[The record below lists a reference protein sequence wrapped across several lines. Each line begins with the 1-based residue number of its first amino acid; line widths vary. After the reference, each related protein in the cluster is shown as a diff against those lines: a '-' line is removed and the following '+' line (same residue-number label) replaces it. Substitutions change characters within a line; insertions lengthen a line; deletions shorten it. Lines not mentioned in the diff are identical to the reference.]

1 MLELT
6 QEEVNKAV
14 IRATQIAEEK
24 VEPGQPANPAAS
36 FESYVAAAEEIGIPR
51 DAMLQALREQHVL
64 PLVSYQAGDQV
75 FAKSVDGAYYAA
87 SITDVN
93 EDGTAQVQ
101 FISGSHHRVTLKDLR
116 PFALI
121 PGAVLQF
128 QDEAQLGSGIW
139 YSGKLVEYNADRKKV
154 TMTLVGT
161 SYTVPITMVRLKP
174 TRVSAPKLSLS
185 TRALLTRAIAISSI
199 SGVGVG
205 FVLAYI
211 LFALLHR

>member
-14 IRATQIAEEK
+14 VRATQIAEEK
-24 VEPGQPANPAAS
+24 VEPGQPASPAAS

-64 PLVSYQAGDQV
+64 PSISYKVGDQV

-87 SITDVN
+87 SIIEVN
-93 EDGTAQVQ
+93 EDNTAQVR
-101 FISGSHHRVTLKDLR
+101 FVGGSHHRVTLNDLR
-116 PFALI
+116 PFALV
-121 PGAVLQF
+121 PGAILQF

-139 YSGKLVEYNADRKKV
+139 YSGKLVDYNADRQKV

-161 SYTVPITMVRLKP
+161 SYTVPVTMVRLKP
-174 TRVSAPKLSLS
+174 TGVRAPKLPLS
-185 TRALLTRAIAISSI
+185 TRMLLTRAITI
-199 SGVGVG
+199 
-205 FVLAYI
+205 
-211 LFALLHR
+211 